1 MLKIASAG
9 KQSAKHVRERYLT
22 IGLTCAVG
30 VRENAGIGNS
40 GEIGPGPNILWHNF
54 IRVRIITTDH
64 HTLGVFERPALLPAS
79 AVRAP
84 QATKCRTEVLLMLSD
99 STNPFVRPRY
109 TIPAAP

>member
-1 MLKIASAG
+1 MGLRAPLAFERMLASEIL
-9 KQSAKHVRERYLT
+9 ER
-22 IGLTCAVG
+22 
-30 VRENAGIGNS
+30 S
-40 GEIGPGPNILWHNF
+40 GPGPNILWHNF